1 MYAVIC
7 LGPGCGS
14 NRPVL
19 RGIDA
24 RLRYAEGVIA
34 THQGQL
40 ESAQTTF
47 HSLLEEYERL
57 GEPLRVAEC
66 LNALAVVAERQGE
79 VEGGV
84 GFLERCFQIRSEHD
98 SPLRGQVRVLCNIG
112 VFQAR
117 MNDHDA
123 ALATYRFAEERLD
136 GHHPEL
142 LGLILTSRALL
153 YRSLG
158 RMEQVH
164 GLLTEA
170 TAAELWTGSAPPQ
183 FAARAST
190 EKLAASS
197 RGRAHL
203 SVADSMVETI
213 GMVIFVPEARL
224 VAAQIHLKNG
234 EHAQADAV
242 LEEGLSAATD
252 EQRARLL
259 SCATGAEAAGDQAHC
274 AGPVKPIRSR
284 FSCSRREARLRW
296 LGRGPDSPVCSTTNK
311 APGSKTN
318 WSVSRPRPVGC
329 SSGWSISEWH
339 SPRRRMTCTIHF
351 RWCCFWVS
359 WRTVSRSL
367 LKHRR
372 GTSWMPPATCSHWCE
387 CSRPIVRAPS
397 RPLS

>member
-1 MYAVIC
+1 MVDRVQTWVREAEAVRMQAVSDP
-7 LGPGCGS
+7 LRAAESVAHVRASFVSALAAAPTD
-14 NRPVL
+14 PVL
-19 RGIDA
+19 RGIEA

-66 LNALAVVAERQGE
+66 LNALAVVADRQGE
-79 VEGGV
+79 IEGGV

-164 GLLTEA
+164 GLL
-170 TAAELWTGSAPPQ
+170 SQ
-183 FAARAST
+183 C
-190 EKLAASS
+190 
-197 RGRAHL
+197 AH
-203 SVADSMVETI
+203 A
-213 GMVIFVPEARL
+213 
-224 VAAQIHLKNG
+224 
-234 EHAQADAV
+234 
-242 LEEGLSAATD
+242 
-252 EQRARLL
+252 
-259 SCATGAEAAGDQAHC
+259 C
-274 AGPVKPIRSR
+274 
-284 FSCSRREARLRW
+284 
-296 LGRGPDSPVCSTTNK
+296 
-311 APGSKTN
+311 
-318 WSVSRPRPVGC
+318 
-329 SSGWSISEWH
+329 
-339 SPRRRMTCTIHF
+339 
-351 RWCCFWVS
+351 
-359 WRTVSRSL
+359 
-367 LKHRR
+367 
-372 GTSWMPPATCSHWCE
+372 
-387 CSRPIVRAPS
+387 
-397 RPLS
+397 